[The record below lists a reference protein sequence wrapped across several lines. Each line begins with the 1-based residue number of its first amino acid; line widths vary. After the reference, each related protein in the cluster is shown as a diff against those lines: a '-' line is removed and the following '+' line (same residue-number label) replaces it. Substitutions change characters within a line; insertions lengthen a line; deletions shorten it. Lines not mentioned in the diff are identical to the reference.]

1 MTGAT
6 VETVSRVM
14 SRFADE
20 GLVTTGRKWVEIR
33 DFQSLERIAKEGA
46 VN

>member
-1 MTGAT
+1 MTGTT

-14 SRFADE
+14 SRFSEE
-20 GLVTTGRKWVEIR
+20 GLVKTGRKWVEIS
-33 DFQSLERIAKEGA
+33 DLQGLERIAKEGA

>member
-1 MTGAT
+1 MTGTT

-14 SRFADE
+14 SHFSSE
-20 GLVTTGRKWVEIR
+20 GLIFTGRKWVVLR
-33 DFQSLERIAKEGA
+33 DLERLMQIAKEGA